1 LLYRNSITV
10 RPHILRLDPSAG
22 LPLYLQLMEQ
32 IKHAVEMCQL
42 APGDQLPS
50 VRGLAQELVISPNT
64 VVKAYSELAA
74 EGVIELR
81 QGTGA
86 FIADQERQPE
96 AADALRSAHAEMR
109 RLVARLRE
117 RGLSDGEIRR
127 LLESELLSG
136 HEPAVKRGQRT

>member
-1 LLYRNSITV
+1 
-10 RPHILRLDPSAG
+10 
-22 LPLYLQLMEQ
+22 MEQ

-42 APGDQLPS
+42 APGDHLPS

-86 FIADQERQPE
+86 FIADQEREPE
-96 AADALRSAHAEMR
+96 ATDALRSAHAEMR
-109 RLVARLRE
+109 RLIARLRE
-117 RGLSDGEIRR
+117 RGLSGGEIRR

-136 HEPAVKRGQRT
+136 HEPVLKRGQRT